1 LHKVFA
7 VRFGKKGAVKKLGS
21 LISPFIREFGLEE
34 AVRFGTIKR
43 EWGNIFGEPLSA
55 HMSPARLKNGEL
67 LVNVD
72 SPLWLQ
78 QLTFLKTQIMGKLSP
93 FEVKELRFIL
103 GRVAPVR
110 KEEAQ
115 SVRTK
120 GPLLRSEAAR
130 QIEDTIAGAE
140 DVALKESI
148 RKAMEKALADRKA
161 K

>member
-1 LHKVFA
+1 MPEVG
-7 VRFGKKGAVKKLGS
+7 FGKKGTVKKLGS

-34 AVRFGTIKR
+34 AIRFGAIKR
-43 EWGNIFGEPLSA
+43 EWGNIFSEPLSV

-78 QLTFLKTQIMGKLSP
+78 QLTFLKAQVIVKLSP
-93 FEVKELRFIL
+93 FGVKELRFML
-103 GRVAPVR
+103 GRVTPVQR
-110 KEEAQ
+110 EKIQ
-115 SVRTK
+115 SFRTK
-120 GPLLRSEAAR
+120 PRPLKSEAVQ

-148 RKAMEKALADRKA
+148 RKAMEKALADRRTK
-161 K
+161 